1 MMPAPVKRILVVKPS
16 SLGDILHTFPAVE
29 LLRRRFPE
37 AELDWLVHPAFH
49 EVLAFS
55 PFPVARAIPFQ
66 RRKLG
71 KAATFPREFFR
82 LTRELRRN
90 RYDLVLDFQGLLR
103 SAIFGFLAR
112 GPRPVG
118 FSHPRERDA
127 RWLYGRRCR
136 VDMERHAVERN
147 VALVNQL
154 CGMNEPVPELVL
166 PRGRFPVQLPAE
178 AAGRRLVGVIPGARW
193 ESKRFPPELFAAVM
207 RAVRQQ
213 YPEVAFLLIG
223 SASDREDAERILR
236 EFGLPGAF
244 SLAGRTGIGEMMEL
258 LGMCELVISNDS
270 GPIHAAAALGVPVF
284 GFFGPTRPELTGPY
298 GVNHRIFRRDLECS
312 GCMRRHCPRGAT
324 PVCHALDA
332 ELIAAAAVQQLSTGG
347 RRQ

>member
-1 MMPAPVKRILVVKPS
+1 MPAPVKRILVVKPS

-37 AELDWLVHPAFH
+37 AELDWLVHPAFR

-55 PFPVARAIPFQ
+55 PFPVTRVIPFE

-71 KAATFPREFFR
+71 RAVTFLREFFR
-82 LTRELRRN
+82 LTRELRRR
-90 RYDLVLDFQGLLR
+90 RYDLVIDFQGLLR
-103 SAIFGFLAR
+103 SAVFGFLAR

-118 FSHPRERDA
+118 FSHPREGNA

-136 VDMERHAVERN
+136 VDMARHAVERN

-154 CGMNEPVPELVL
+154 LGKDDPVPELLL
-166 PRGRFPVQLPAE
+166 PRHRFSVKLPVEAE
-178 AAGRRLVGVIPGARW
+178 GKRLVGVIPGARW
-193 ESKRFPPELFAAVM
+193 VSKRFPPELFAAVM
-207 RAVRQQ
+207 KAVRRDF
-213 YPEVAFLLIG
+213 PEVVFLVIG
-223 SASDREDAERILR
+223 SASERADAERILE
-236 EFGLPGAF
+236 EFGMSGAF

-258 LGMCELVISNDS
+258 LGGCELVISNDS

-284 GFFGPTRPELTGPY
+284 GFFGPTRPEWTGPY
-298 GVNHRIFRRDLECS
+298 GAGHRVFRKELECA
-312 GCMRRHCPRGAT
+312 GCMRRSCPQGT
-324 PVCHALDA
+324 PPACHQLDA
-332 ELIAAAAVQQLSTGG
+332 ELVAAAVAQQLSTGG